1 MVKAGTIAFTV
12 DQQPYVQGFYP
23 VVQLA
28 LYCRYGIRPASQDA
42 GATVI
47 TREDVDKVLKLSAA
61 GYR

>member
-1 MVKAGTIAFTV
+1 MVETRSIAFTI

-28 LYCRYGIRPASQDA
+28 LYCRYGIKPSSLDT

-47 TREDVDKVLKLSAA
+47 RGNDVAAIVKLSAA